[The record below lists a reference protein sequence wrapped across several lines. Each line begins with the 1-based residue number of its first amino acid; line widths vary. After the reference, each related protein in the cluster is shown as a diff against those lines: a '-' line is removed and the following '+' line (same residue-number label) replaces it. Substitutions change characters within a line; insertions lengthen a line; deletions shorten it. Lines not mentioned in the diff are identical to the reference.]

1 MKMKMKMKIKTQTK
15 MKKSAYRS
23 GTLLLAAIFLLPF
36 TMNAQEE
43 LTKEFHK
50 DYKATRSTTLDLSNK
65 YGDVVVQTS
74 ETDQVVIDIK
84 VTIKYPNRERAEKL
98 LGYIDVVFEEEPN
111 LISAKTVI
119 DEKFSFTGWSGESR
133 RFSIDYN
140 VKMPV
145 WMDLKLANRYGNTE
159 LDDLSGS
166 VAIDIKYGNLTA
178 AKLTRGN
185 EKPMNNISLAYGKG
199 SIEEAGWLNA
209 IIRYCG
215 NFAVTKSQAILL
227 DSRYSKVQLG
237 STSSVVGETK
247 YDNLKIDK
255 INNLVLDAGYTD
267 INIGTLAKKLN
278 FKVGYGSFNVEK
290 VPAGFESIEVES
302 RYTGIRIGI
311 DESASY
317 NLEGRVSY
325 GGLKFNEENYQNRKR
340 IVENNSTIIEGV
352 VGKEASPSSNVKV
365 EASYGSIKLY

>member
-1 MKMKMKMKIKTQTK
+1 MKIKTQTK

-50 DYKATRSTTLDLSNK
+50 EYKATRSTTLDLSNK

-74 ETDQVVIDIK
+74 ETDQVVIDVK
-84 VTIKYPNRERAEKL
+84 VTVKYPNRERAEKL

-145 WMDLKLANRYGNTE
+145 WMDLELTNRYGNTE
-159 LDDLSGS
+159 LDDLSGF
-166 VAIDIKYGNLTA
+166 VNLDIKYGNLTA
-178 AKLTRGN
+178 ANLTRGN
-185 EKPMNNISLAYGKG
+185 EKPMSTVSLAYGKG
-199 SIEEAGWLNA
+199 SVEEAGWLNA

-215 NFAVTKSQAILL
+215 NFTVTESQALLL

-267 INIGTLAKKLN
+267 INIGTLARKLD
-278 FKVGYGSFNVEK
+278 FTVGYGSFNVER

-325 GGLKFNEENYQNRKR
+325 GGLKFNEDNYQNRKR

-352 VGKEASPSSNVKV
+352 VGKEKSPASNVKV
-365 EASYGSIKLY
+365 EASYGSVKLY